1 MLSNTHKPTVGQF
14 IAPIDA
20 EVEVNDVDTDEES
33 GMPIRNFTGINNPRT
48 STGLTSPTKPI
59 TPPSNNSLF
68 VPKSLS
74 YNSITSKHG
83 SIDLDE
89 GETNSPK
96 PLKDDD
102 IAKIVQYLHET
113 HHPAL
118 HPPKKITPTAK
129 FVHDIKCNINTKRQ
143 WVQSIE
149 TPCLDHFCHQL
160 LWITQGSFTIAT
172 ITLLGFYIAHD
183 HPASFVNTFFVQAIA
198 AVAYFIKANHVG
210 EFKMGETNV
219 PIVRYVD
226 WITTTPLM
234 LYEICHIAHA
244 KTHEVIMVIGC
255 DLLMLGLGITAAC
268 IDSEKHF
275 GVKYGVFCI
284 ACVFFIILVAT
295 MHVDVAGHLDH
306 IEDDDAHDK
315 KELFHNL
322 ETLTIATWSFYPIA
336 VLLGRAHF
344 GLITDSVEDG
354 LICILDMIS
363 KIGMEGL
370 VIAFAISHYSN
381 AGDDHGGG
389 GH

>member
-1 MLSNTHKPTVGQF
+1 MSLSSVERNINGF
-14 IAPIDA
+14 IDPINRP
-20 EVEVNDVDTDEES
+20 EVEDVDIDEEQ
-33 GMPIRNFTGINNPRT
+33 GINVRKFTGINNPRT
-48 STGLTSPTKPI
+48 STGLTPTANELKPSSSI
-59 TPPSNNSLF
+59 KRSTSL
-68 VPKSLS
+68 
-74 YNSITSKHG
+74 NAITSKHE

-89 GETNSPK
+89 VDSPT
-96 PLKDDD
+96 PLKEAD
-102 IAKIVQYLHET
+102 IAKIIDYLHQT
-113 HHPAL
+113 HHPSL

-129 FVHDIKCNINTKRQ
+129 FVQEIKCKITDKRQ

-149 TPCLDHFCHQL
+149 TPCLDHFCQQL
-160 LWITQGSFTIAT
+160 LYITQGVFSAAT
-172 ITLLGFYIAHD
+172 IVLLGFYIAHD

-198 AVAYFIKANHVG
+198 AVAYFVKSNHVG

-244 KTHEVIMVIGC
+244 KTHEIVMVVGC

-275 GVKYGVFCI
+275 GVKYGVFSI

-295 MHVDVAGHLDH
+295 LNVDVASHLDH
-306 IEDDDAHDK
+306 IEDDDASDK
-315 KELFHNL
+315 KRLFINL
-322 ETLTIATWSFYPIA
+322 EQLTIATWSFYPVA

-354 LICILDMIS
+354 LICILDMVS
-363 KIGMEGL
+363 KVGMEGL
-370 VIAFAISHYSN
+370 IIAFSIQHYAN
-381 AGDDHGGG
+381 QDDGDHGGG
-389 GH
+389 GHRLLLEN